1 MIARLGTNLSEIIPV
16 NPNPEYQKA
25 GAQDK
30 EVHREDKWVDREVE
44 SRDRVGQSFKEDGG
58 RNQEDPKRQVRDCE
72 CGF

>member
-30 EVHREDKWVDREVE
+30 EVHREDK
-44 SRDRVGQSFKEDGG
+44 
-58 RNQEDPKRQVRDCE
+58 
-72 CGF
+72 